1 MRRWAGGRNT
11 LLVRRLGLALL
22 GRRIESFAR
31 SLFAS
36 RLGDLPAQIIGRQ
49 CRRRRRRSHGGGHRL
64 CVLIGLSKPDCG
76 HCTIPG
82 AAAAKQDTCENRCDH
97 ANVHNTPISTTHRI
111 IAPRSASVILLD
123 SNLVR
128 NDLTSTGRSTPAAAH
143 RSLSHNFMSMP
154 ALRRVGREI
163 NGRNI
168 RRIGDTSIQP
178 CAAGL
183 LNRTHRRPPRR
194 ERIWRSVGTKHPTW
208 PPPDLL
214 VRTLAPHRRFP
225 EGQACRSVS
234 VRAPRTSW
242 HGPNRHR
249 YNRRAGT
256 QRNPLR

>member
-1 MRRWAGGRNT
+1 M
-11 LLVRRLGLALL
+11 LVRRLGLALL
-22 GRRIESFAR
+22 GRRIETFAC

-49 CRRRRRRSHGGGHRL
+49 RQRRRCRSHGSGRRL
-64 CVLIGLSKPDCG
+64 CVLIGLSKPDRG

-82 AAAAKQDTCENRCDH
+82 AAAAKQGARENCCDH
-97 ANVHNTPISTTHRI
+97 ANVHNAPISTTHRI
-111 IAPRSASVILLD
+111 IAPRSASVILLN

-128 NDLTSTGRSTPAAAH
+128 NDLTSTERFATAAAH
-143 RSLSHNFMSMP
+143 RSLPRHFMSTP
-154 ALRRVGREI
+154 ALRRGGRQI
-163 NGRNI
+163 NARNI

-183 LNRTHRRPPRR
+183 LNRTRRQQPHR
-194 ERIWRSVGTKHPTW
+194 ERIWRPVGTRNPIWRT
-208 PPPDLL
+208 DLSQ
-214 VRTLAPHRRFP
+214 RMWAPHRRLP

-234 VRAPRTSW
+234 VRAPRKSW